1 MKYKKTV
8 KVILTLTVFILY
20 ERKDTSMIS
29 NLATLILMGGQN
41 KRMNGQHK
49 AFLKLHEKS
58 FLDQIITSLKSCGPI
73 YLSVNDKSLY
83 SHLPY
88 PLIEDY
94 YKEIGP
100 IGGIYS
106 TLLKVPSNYVFITA
120 CDMPF
125 MEAEFVNYLYSQLE
139 PDTSCIVV
147 SDSSGRFYPLGGI
160 YSKTMLPLIKE
171 QIENEN
177 YRLGALLKRAG
188 AKIVPLNETPFS
200 EKLLRNINT
209 PKEYEAL
216 LEK

>member
-1 MKYKKTV
+1 
-8 KVILTLTVFILY
+8 
-20 ERKDTSMIS
+20 MIP

-83 SHLPY
+83 NHLPY
-88 PLIEDY
+88 PLIEDC

-106 TLLKVPSNYVFITA
+106 TLLKVPSDYVFITA

-139 PDTSCIVV
+139 SDTSCIVV
-147 SDSSGRFYPLGGI
+147 SDSSRRFYPLGGI

-188 AKIVPLNETPFS
+188 AKIIPLNETPFS
-200 EKLLRNINT
+200 EKLLCNINT
-209 PKEYEAL
+209 PEEYEAL